1 MTITTILL
9 DLCRVILFPVDI
21 SYKSELNFL
30 YKKLVG
36 DYDYSFKNNFRI
48 DTQMINYL
56 QILKNKKDLYMFT
69 SGTIQNSPEI
79 KDMLDSI
86 FIKIF
91 SADEMGYRKNDP
103 KVFLTIAKLINNK
116 PQEILRQSPEIVAVS
131 YPHAKWIIIARS
143 MGKPI
148 KSQAINHVL
157 PF

>member
-116 PQEILRQSPEIVAVS
+116 PQEILFIDDIESNIEA
-131 YPHAKWIIIARS
+131 AKTTGLSTIQFFNLDQLKIDLKKFI
-143 MGKPI
+143 
-148 KSQAINHVL
+148 
-157 PF
+157 